1 MLLKFNYSYKFALIL
16 AGNIQWD
23 KILLVPQNEK
33 YYWCPKMKN
42 IFLYTINMLNF
53 QILQ

>member
-1 MLLKFNYSYKFALIL
+1 MLLKFNYSYKFASIL

-33 YYWCPKMKN
+33 YFFVPYKHAQFPN
-42 IFLYTINMLNF
+42 IAIPILNF
-53 QILQ
+53 S